1 MGLLKIFITIVLMAV
16 LLWFLALNVD
26 QVIQE
31 LQIFTATLY
40 DVNLVHVL
48 LASFLIGILVGFLIP
63 VFQVLNSRAE
73 VRKYER
79 ENRKL
84 KSELNDLRN
93 VAIDEDVTAI
103 PEQSGQESSGLSHP
117 DKENA

>member
-1 MGLLKIFITIVLMAV
+1 MAV

-26 QVIQE
+26 QTIME
-31 LQIFTATLY
+31 LQIFTTTLY

-48 LASFLIGILVGFLIP
+48 LASFLIGIFVGFLIP
-63 VFQVLNSRAE
+63 VFQVLSSRAE

-84 KSELNDLRN
+84 KAELNDLRN
-93 VAIDEDVTAI
+93 VAIDEELTQI
-103 PEQSGQESSGLSHP
+103 PEEAGSESS
-117 DKENA
+117 ENTPQKSENG

>member
-1 MGLLKIFITIVLMAV
+1 MGLLKIFVTIVLMAV

-26 QVIQE
+26 QTIQE
-31 LQIFTATLY
+31 LQIFTATIY

-48 LASFLIGILVGFLIP
+48 LASFLIGIFVGFLIP

-84 KSELNDLRN
+84 KSELNELRN
-93 VAIDEDVTAI
+93 VAIDEDVAAL
-103 PEQSGQESSGLSHP
+103 PEQSEQQSSAPSHSNQENS
-117 DKENA
+117 